1 MNRDSLPIVLRE
13 PIMYRS
19 FTDRL
24 LGGVCGGIAQSLPFT
39 NSWVIRALFIVGT
52 LLTWGAFALGYLMLW
67 MIVPQQSLIFPR
79 RGGLGWGSVTVLI
92 LLAVLGL
99 SVLNRYGLLQTA
111 DQPNLYPLALAL
123 LFGIFFFMR
132 QLGRSA

>member
-1 MNRDSLPIVLRE
+1 
-13 PIMYRS
+13 MYRS

-24 LGGVCGGIAQSLPFT
+24 LGGVCGGIAQSLPFI

-52 LLTWGAFALGYLMLW
+52 LLTLGALALGYLLVW
-67 MIVPQQSLIFPR
+67 MVVPQQSLIFPR

-92 LLAVLGL
+92 LLAVIAL
-99 SVLNRYGLLQTA
+99 SIMDRYGLLDMA
-111 DQPNLYPLALAL
+111 NQPNLYPLSLML
-123 LFGIFFFMR
+123 LFGAFFFMR

>member
-1 MNRDSLPIVLRE
+1 
-13 PIMYRS
+13 MYRS

-39 NSWVIRALFIVGT
+39 NSWVIRVLFIVGT
-52 LLTWGAFALGYLMLW
+52 LLTLGALALGYLIVW

-92 LLAVLGL
+92 LLAVIGL
-99 SVLNRYGLLQTA
+99 SVMNRYGLLQLTG
-111 DQPNLYPLALAL
+111 QPNLYPLALAL
-123 LFGIFFFMR
+123 LFGVFFFMR